1 MNKNVIVG
9 QSGGPTSVINASLAG
24 VFAGARAANLGTIYG
39 MRNGIKGFLERR
51 NIDMGEYIKDEVDL
65 ELLKRTP
72 SSFLGS
78 CRYKLPAPE
87 ENEEVYAKVFQ
98 ILDEMKVG
106 YFFYIGGND
115 SMDTIMKLSKY
126 GESKNSPIRFMGVP
140 KTIDNDL
147 AVTDHSPGFASAA
160 KYIATTIKEMI
171 LDAQVYNNNAVT
183 VVEVMGRNT
192 GWLAGAAALARGEN
206 SVGPDLIYLP
216 EVPFAIDGFLDK
228 VAKISKQSA
237 GHSPVIIVSEGLSLA
252 DGRYVNELDAENT
265 TVDAFGHKQL
275 TGTAS
280 YLSQLIKQNLG
291 VRTRAVEF
299 AIIQRCAA
307 HLQSL
312 VDVTEAFAVGQT
324 AVEAAVGGA
333 TNKVII
339 IKRLSS
345 VPYAF
350 GTDAM
355 DIAKMAN
362 IEKMVPREWIT
373 PEGDNVTQ
381 EYLDYARPLIQGE
394 VAPYIVGGLPRH
406 LVLPK

>member
-1 MNKNVIVG
+1 MNKNVVVG

-24 VFAGARAANLGTIYG
+24 VYAGAKAANLGKVYG

-51 NIDMGEYIKDEVDL
+51 TIDMGEYIKDEVDL

-78 CRYKLPAPE
+78 CRYKLPSLE
-87 ENEEVYAKVFQ
+87 ENEEVFDQ
-98 ILDEMKVG
+98 IFEILNEMGVG

-126 GESKNSPIRFMGVP
+126 GESKNSPVRFMGVP

-147 AVTDHSPGFASAA
+147 AVTDHSPGFGSAA
-160 KYIATTIKEMI
+160 KYIATTIKELI

-192 GWLAGAAALARGEN
+192 GWLAGASALAKGDN
-206 SVGPDLIYLP
+206 SMGPDLIYLP
-216 EVPFAIDGFLDK
+216 ELPFSIEGFLDK
-228 VAKISKQSA
+228 VAKVSKQSA
-237 GHSPVIIVSEGLSLA
+237 GHSPTIVVSEGLSLA
-252 DGRYVNELDAENT
+252 DGRYVNEIAAEKN

-275 TGTAS
+275 SGTAS
-280 YLSQLIKQNLG
+280 YLSQEIHRNLG
-291 VRTRAVEF
+291 VRTRAIEF
-299 AIIQRCAA
+299 ATIQRSAA

-312 VDVTEAFAVGQT
+312 VDVTEAFAVGQ
-324 AVEAAVGGA
+324 AAVKAAVDGA
-333 TNKVII
+333 TNRVII

-345 VPYAF
+345 EPYAF

-355 DIAKMAN
+355 EIAKMAN

-373 PEGDNVTQ
+373 PEGDYVTK

-394 VAPYIVGGLPRH
+394 VAPYFVGGMPRH

>member
-9 QSGGPTSVINASLAG
+9 QSGGPTSVINSSLAG
-24 VFAGARAANLGTIYG
+24 VYAGAKAANMGKIYG

-51 NIDMGEYIKDEVDL
+51 NIDLGQYIKDEVDL

-78 CRYKLPAPE
+78 CRYKLPKLE
-87 ENEEVYAKVFQ
+87 ENEEVYAQ
-98 ILDEMKVG
+98 IFEILNEMGVG

-126 GESKNSPIRFMGVP
+126 GESINSPIRFMGVP

-147 AVTDHSPGFASAA
+147 AVTDHSPGFGSAA
-160 KYIATTIKEMI
+160 KYIATTIKELI

-192 GWLAGAAALARGEN
+192 GWLAAAAALARSDN
-206 SVGPDLIYLP
+206 SMGPDLIYLP
-216 EVPFAIDGFLDK
+216 ELHFDIDKFLDK
-228 VAKISKQSA
+228 VAEVSRQSA
-237 GHSPVIIVSEGLSLA
+237 GHSPTIVVSEGLSLA
-252 DGRYVNELDAENT
+252 DGRYVNEIAAEKN

-275 TGTAS
+275 SGTAS
-280 YLSQLIKQNLG
+280 YLSQEIHKNLG
-291 VRTRAVEF
+291 VRTRAIEF
-299 AIIQRCAA
+299 ATIQRSAA

-312 VDVTEAFAVGQT
+312 VDVTEAFAVGQ
-324 AVEAAVGGA
+324 AAVKAAIDGA
-333 TNKVII
+333 TNRVII

-345 VPYAF
+345 EPYAF
-350 GTDAM
+350 ATDALE
-355 DIAKMAN
+355 IEKMAN
-362 IEKMVPREWIT
+362 IEKLVPREWIT
-373 PEGDNVTQ
+373 PEGSYVTR

-394 VAPYIVGGLPRH
+394 VMPYIVGGLPRH

>member
-1 MNKNVIVG
+1 MSKNVIVG

-24 VFAGARAANLGTIYG
+24 VYAGAKAANMGKIYG

-51 NIDMGEYIKDEVDL
+51 NIDLGEYIKDEVDL

-78 CRYKLPAPE
+78 CRYKLPKLE
-87 ENEEVYAKVFQ
+87 DDEEVYAKIFE
-98 ILDEMKVG
+98 ILNEMGVG

-147 AVTDHSPGFASAA
+147 AVTDHSPGFGSAA
-160 KYIATTIKEMI
+160 KYIAATIKELI

-192 GWLAGAAALARGEN
+192 GWLAAAAALARDGN
-206 SVGPDLIYLP
+206 SMGPDLIYLP
-216 EVPFAIDGFLDK
+216 ELHFDIDKFLDK
-228 VAKISKQSA
+228 VAKVSKQSA
-237 GHSPVIIVSEGLSLA
+237 GHSPTVVVSEGLSLA
-252 DGRYVNELDAENT
+252 DGRYVNEIAAEKN

-275 TGTAS
+275 SGTAS
-280 YLSQLIKQNLG
+280 YLSQEINKNLG
-291 VRTRAVEF
+291 VRTRAIEF
-299 AIIQRCAA
+299 ATIQRSAA

-312 VDVTEAFAVGQT
+312 VDVTEAFAVGKE
-324 AVEAAVGGA
+324 AVKAAMDGA
-333 TNKVII
+333 TNRVII

-345 VPYAF
+345 EPYAF
-350 GTDAM
+350 ATDAM
-355 DIAKMAN
+355 EIEKMAN
-362 IEKMVPREWIT
+362 IEKLVPREWIT
-373 PEGDNVTQ
+373 PEGDYVNG

-394 VAPYIVGGLPRH
+394 VMPYYVGGIPRH